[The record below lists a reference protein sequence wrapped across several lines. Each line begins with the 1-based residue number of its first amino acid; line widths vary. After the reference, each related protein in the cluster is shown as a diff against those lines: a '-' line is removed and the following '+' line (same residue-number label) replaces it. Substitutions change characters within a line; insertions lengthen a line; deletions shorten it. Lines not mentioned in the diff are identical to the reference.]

1 MSKSFNQYKVTSLAV
16 LFASVLLSVI
26 RVAVLTNSV
35 EISDAYAEPH
45 YLISVNASTV
55 SFAVAF
61 VAVAILTV
69 LFVVLRFK
77 NPFSVFE
84 AIRPGYTV
92 DLSVYPP
99 SVLFTTALNGF
110 MLFSSGLYYIYLF
123 FSERAFSV
131 GFVILAILMVCSSIG
146 FVYSAF
152 IAKGKVVPGAS
163 VWFKVVPIFM
173 GIYWLMYE
181 FIAQNRY
188 QVNSSAAIHIV
199 GLVILMMFFT
209 QDALNAADKLKQ
221 KSYYITAALLVL
233 FLFVDAVPN
242 LLLTCFWMFKLDD
255 FVLLYAVELVLAL
268 YAFSK
273 VFTALPVR
281 DSAAPDQ

>member
-1 MSKSFNQYKVTSLAV
+1 MSKSLNQYKVTSLAV
-16 LFASVLLSVI
+16 LFASVLLAVI

-35 EISDAYAEPH
+35 EISAAYAEPH

-61 VAVAILTV
+61 VAVVALTV

-77 NPFSVFE
+77 KPVSVFE

-123 FSERAFSV
+123 FSERTFSV
-131 GFVILAILMVCSSIG
+131 AFVILAIMMVCSSIG
-146 FVYSAF
+146 FIYSAF
-152 IAKGKVVPGAS
+152 IAKSKVVPNMS
-163 VWFKVVPIFM
+163 VWFKVIPIFM

-188 QVNSSAAIHIV
+188 QVNSSAAIHII
-199 GLVILMMFFT
+199 GLVLLMMFFA
-209 QDALNAADKLKQ
+209 QDAINAAGKLNHKT
-221 KSYYITAALLVL
+221 YFITAALSVL

-273 VFTALPVR
+273 FFTALPER
-281 DSAAPDQ
+281 DSAALDK